1 MNCNHHATQIT
12 ITLFFPLSP
21 SLFSS
26 LFQPL
31 PPTYLSLPTYIY
43 LTISLPTYL
52 STYLSLPIHTYLS
65 SPTYFPISNYQPI
78 SAYLLLL
85 IYLYLSFFVHFFLN
99 IIAADT
105 GSGIGLVVNIP
116 QHFEVPHNTS
126 LTNCNKTKTHSPIYT
141 YSMKVKV
148 AYFSPHY
155 IMIKKFLYTFLN
167 P

>member
-1 MNCNHHATQIT
+1 M
-12 ITLFFPLSP
+12 LPKSP
-21 SLFSS
+21 SLYFF
-26 LFQPL
+26 LYL
-31 PPTYLSLPTYIY
+31 PPSFLLSSNLSL
-43 LTISLPTYL
+43 LPTYL

-65 SPTYFPISNYQPI
+65 SPPYFPISNYQPI

-105 GSGIGLVVNIP
+105 GLVVNIP